1 MATSLLFFIF
11 TVIYILCCA
20 VLSSLTHF
28 TRVRLFAT
36 PWTITRQ
43 APLSMGIPQA
53 RIREWVVIYI
63 IWKETKEQRRQV
75 KRKRIFHLEKS
86 IEVDTSRRCQKK
98 YHQKLLDYLS
108 SSFWGG
114 QMRVERVVI
123 RTLIFFITSFLKYY
137 WLLIRWKSIFSFLCF
152 GFKQQILL

>member
-1 MATSLLFFIF
+1 M
-11 TVIYILCCA
+11 CCA
-20 VLSSLTHF
+20 VLSSL

-53 RIREWVVIYI
+53 RILEWVVIYT
-63 IWKETKEQRRQV
+63 IWKEMKEQRRQV
-75 KRKRIFHLEKS
+75 KRKWLFHLEKS
-86 IEVDTSRRCQKK
+86 IEVGTSRRCQKK

-137 WLLIRWKSIFSFLCF
+137 WLLIWWKAFSPFYVLDLNSKF
-152 GFKQQILL
+152 YYKRYYFVIKK